1 MSLFMCMSFGGS
13 VMFLLYLLSKRIGK
27 NKFGVKDRWIFLIIT
42 ASFFVI
48 PYPEIKF
55 LYQDYVLEELLGEK
69 MCTTINEWVMK
80 EKSPFFYVEG
90 TSGEILLW
98 HDVRFIITFIIAIV
112 GIIIIFGRQFY
123 RHKKY
128 LKNVLSEQKPHSLYK
143 VGIRKV
149 PMYFVEQV
157 ETPITVGFL
166 RPIIL
171 LPDTELDE
179 EEKEMIIRHE
189 LQHIKA
195 GDMFFNIVAVLL
207 VSIHWFNP
215 VVYLWVREV
224 KMLQE
229 LRCDEKV
236 VANMDDEQRYSYSQL
251 ILFFINKEEKNL
263 LAVSLSGGAKR
274 VSERIDRIMQ
284 KKTPSK
290 GFALVFSLVLGISIF
305 TSSLTVLAYNP
316 ARSISDTTG
325 TLSPEELV
333 VLYETGTFWAE
344 DSWDELHINKNIV
357 PGQNVFEGE
366 DGTIYYYDTEIVEP
380 LETSCIHEYIDG
392 KYNLHIVNDGSCILN
407 IYKAKRCVKCGDL
420 ISGEKTNRVTYSPC
434 IH

>member
-27 NKFGVKDRWIFLIIT
+27 NKFCVRDRWIFLMVT

-69 MCTTINEWVMK
+69 IYATINDWVMK

-128 LKNVLSEQKPHSLYK
+128 LKNVLLEQTPHSLYK

-166 RPIIL
+166 RPTIL

-179 EEKEMIIRHE
+179 EEKEIIIRHE

-195 GDMFFNIVAVLL
+195 GDMFFNIVDVLL

-215 VVYLWVREV
+215 IVYLWVREV
-224 KMLQE
+224 KVLQE

-251 ILFFINKEEKNL
+251 ILFFVNKEEKNL
-263 LAVSLSGGAKR
+263 LAASLSGGAKR
-274 VSERIDRIMQ
+274 VSERIEKIMDNKN
-284 KKTPSK
+284 KKKLSIA
-290 GFALVFSLVLGISIF
+290 FAIVLCMSIF
-305 TSSLTVLAYNP
+305 CSSLTVLAYNP

-333 VLYETGTFWAE
+333 VLYETGTFSE
-344 DSWDELHINKNIV
+344 GESWGELYIDKIIIHGK
-357 PGQNVFEGE
+357 NVFEGE
-366 DGTIYYYDTEIVEP
+366 DGTVYYYDAEENV
-380 LETSCIHEYIDG
+380 TSKAVCAHNYINGRYNQHIINGDG
-392 KYNLHIVNDGSCILN
+392 CQLN
-407 IYKAKRCVKCGDL
+407 IYEAQRCTECGDL
-420 ISGEKTNRVTYSPC
+420 KIGKKINAVVYEICP
-434 IH
+434 H